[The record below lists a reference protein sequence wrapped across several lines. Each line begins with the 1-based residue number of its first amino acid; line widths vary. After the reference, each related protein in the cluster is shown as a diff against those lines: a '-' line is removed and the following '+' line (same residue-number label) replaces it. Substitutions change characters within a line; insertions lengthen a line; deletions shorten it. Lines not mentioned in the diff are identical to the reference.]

1 MGKALIVVVIVVLL
15 VYAFFDLLATPSDR
29 TRYLPKWLRF
39 ALVLIPVLGPVL
51 WMLFANAATSPNLL
65 LRPAASTAGPAVALR
80 PRAPTTTPTSSAAC
94 SRSGSTGPEP
104 AVGGVDKAAASCFCA
119 LRT

>member
-29 TRYLPKWLRF
+29 TRYLPKWLWF

-51 WMLFANAATSPNLL
+51 WMLFGQRRDKPKPPPPPGGQSGWPGGRPPAKGPDDDPDF
-65 LRPAASTAGPAVALR
+65 LRGL
-80 PRAPTTTPTSSAAC
+80 
-94 SRSGSTGPEP
+94 
-104 AVGGVDKAAASCFCA
+104 
-119 LRT
+119 